1 MQYEMN
7 KLKNLL
13 KSKKVVRILF
23 MPVIWFRKLLT
34 RNREKVCRNILSN
47 LSEILINE
55 PLVYL
60 KEYDGLFCINPK
72 SDIFFRLVTY
82 KSYEPDI
89 ARICLKYLDKE
100 KDAIDIGA
108 NMGFYTVLFAKNLG
122 MNRKVLSVEPSKN
135 ALKYLKTNIKE
146 NGVTG
151 KVIIFE
157 GAISDHPG
165 RSEIKVI
172 RNKEEYSTL
181 GPMIHPSVKNGMYEK
196 EIITTAIL
204 DDLVHNFKIEP
215 GFIKIDV
222 EGAECLVIKGS
233 RTVLSE
239 FRPIIVSELS
249 DYLLKGNRSSA
260 REVINMIKS
269 FDYEIYDLATGLR
282 NPTSIKFGDIICI
295 PKELHIRYKL

>member
-82 KSYEPDI
+82 KSYETDI

-249 DYLLKGNRSSA
+249 DYL
-260 REVINMIKS
+260 
-269 FDYEIYDLATGLR
+269 
-282 NPTSIKFGDIICI
+282 
-295 PKELHIRYKL
+295 